1 MKNIIQSF
9 VLHIFD
15 RIHLTLYCKKSLE
28 CQLVHIGRWKEK
40 TITISPKI
48 NSLTVSIET
57 KNETQVFSFDK
68 FGRLWTALVEKIS
81 YRRGLNGAIVAKWSS
96 GKEIL
101 HRKWLDKQEQEWL
114 LNLAHQTTS
123 ALLHENYTSKA
134 VFSPPIDDTT
144 VLDLT
149 KLAEISHIFYENDV
163 SNYHSVYKPVGIL
176 PPDQYISVVLQLT
189 EGCSFN
195 KCTFCSFYRDRPF
208 LIKSPND
215 FDQHITNVKNFLGNG
230 LSLRRT
236 IFLGDANA
244 LVVPT
249 NKLIPLVE
257 KIHDHLDVEKLGG
270 IFAFLDGF
278 SGERKSTSDYQKL
291 RDLGMNKIY
300 IGLESGNNQLLKFLN
315 KPGSAQDALNAVRTI
330 KSSGISVGIIV
341 LLGAGGKQYGAKHI
355 TDTIDIINQMNLDE
369 HDLVYFSEL
378 IESEGLEYSQKAFSE
393 NLEPLSRS
401 ERQEQRRIIE
411 EQLFFSDS
419 GTPHIS
425 TYDIR
430 DFVY

>member
-1 MKNIIQSF
+1 I
-9 VLHIFD
+9 D
-15 RIHLTLYCKKSLE
+15 T
-28 CQLVHIGRWKEK
+28 K
-40 TITISPKI
+40 TIQE
-48 NSLTVSIET
+48 LT
-57 KNETQVFSFDK
+57 
-68 FGRLWTALVEKIS
+68 R
-81 YRRGLNGAIVAKWSS
+81 
-96 GKEIL
+96 
-101 HRKWLDKQEQEWL
+101 
-114 LNLAHQTTS
+114 
-123 ALLHENYTSKA
+123 
-134 VFSPPIDDTT
+134 
-144 VLDLT
+144 
-149 KLAEISHIFYENDV
+149 LAEISLDFYKNDV

-208 LIKSPND
+208 LIKSPVD

-244 LVVPT
+244 LVVPVK
-249 NKLIPLVE
+249 KLIPLME

-278 SGERKSTSDYQKL
+278 SGERKSTGDYKKL

-341 LLGAGGKQYGAKHI
+341 LLGAGGKQYDVNHT
-355 TDTIDIINQMNLDE
+355 TDTIEIINQMSLDAD
-369 HDLVYFSEL
+369 DLVYFSEL
-378 IESEGLEYSQKAFSE
+378 IESEGLEYSQNAFSE
-393 NLEPLSRS
+393 NLLPLSDA
-401 ERQEQRRIIE
+401 ERQAQRKRIE
-411 EQLFFSDS
+411 EQLLFSDS

>member
-1 MKNIIQSF
+1 M
-9 VLHIFD
+9 
-15 RIHLTLYCKKSLE
+15 
-28 CQLVHIGRWKEK
+28 VHIGRWNDK
-40 TITISPKI
+40 TVMISQKI

-68 FGRLWTALVEKIS
+68 SGRLWTALVEKIS

-96 GKEIL
+96 GKEVL
-101 HRKWLDKQEQEWL
+101 HRKWLEQLEQEWL
-114 LNLAHQTTS
+114 LIFAHQTISTLINEFS
-123 ALLHENYTSKA
+123 FFTDG
-134 VFSPPIDDTT
+134 FSPSIDDTT
-144 VLDLT
+144 FQELT
-149 KLAEISHIFYENDV
+149 KLAEISLEFYINDV
-163 SNYHSVYKPVGIL
+163 SNYHSIYKPVGIL

-208 LIKSPND
+208 LIKSPID
-215 FDQHITNVKNFLGNG
+215 FDHHITNVKNFLGNG

-249 NKLIPLVE
+249 KKLIPLVE
-257 KIHDHLDVEKLGG
+257 KIHKHLDVEKLGG

-278 SGERKSTSDYQKL
+278 SGERKATGDYQKL
-291 RDLGMNKIY
+291 KDLGMNKIY

-330 KSSGISVGIIV
+330 KSAGISVGIIV
-341 LLGAGGKQYGAKHI
+341 LLGAGGKQYGGKHI
-355 TDTIDIINQMNLDE
+355 TDTIDIINQMNLDAD
-369 HDLVYFSEL
+369 DLVYFSEL

-393 NLEPLSRS
+393 NLEPLSS
-401 ERQEQRRIIE
+401 AERLEQRNKIE
-411 EQLFFSDS
+411 NQLIFSDY

>member
-1 MKNIIQSF
+1 
-9 VLHIFD
+9 
-15 RIHLTLYCKKSLE
+15 LE
-28 CQLVHIGRWKEK
+28 WKLVHIGRWNDK
-40 TITISPKI
+40 TVTISQKI

-68 FGRLWTALVEKIS
+68 SGRLWTALVEKIS

-96 GKEIL
+96 GKEVL
-101 HRKWLDKQEQEWL
+101 HRKWLDQLEQEWL
-114 LNLAHQTTS
+114 LNLAHQTISTI
-123 ALLHENYTSKA
+123 LREFNYSTHG
-134 VFSPPIDDTT
+134 FSPPINSTT
-144 VLDLT
+144 IRELST
-149 KLAEISHIFYENDV
+149 IAEISLEFYINDV
-163 SNYHSVYKPVGIL
+163 SNYHSIYKPVGIL

-249 NKLIPLVE
+249 KKLIPLME

-291 RDLGMNKIY
+291 RELGMNKIY

-330 KSSGISVGIIV
+330 KSSGISAGIIV
-341 LLGAGGKQYGAKHI
+341 LLGAGGKQYEANHI
-355 TDTIDIINQMNLDE
+355 SDTVDIINQMNLDAD
-369 HDLVYFSEL
+369 DLVYFSEL
-378 IESEGLEYSQKAFSE
+378 IESEGLEYSQKAFAE
-393 NLEPLSRS
+393 NLKPLSS
-401 ERQEQRRIIE
+401 AERQEQRRRIE
-411 EQLFFSDS
+411 ERLLFSDS

>member
-1 MKNIIQSF
+1 M
-9 VLHIFD
+9 
-15 RIHLTLYCKKSLE
+15 
-28 CQLVHIGRWKEK
+28 
-40 TITISPKI
+40 ISQKL
-48 NSLTVSIET
+48 NSLTISIET
-57 KNETQVFSFDK
+57 KSETQVFSFDK
-68 FGRLWTALVEKIS
+68 SGRLWTALVKRIS

-96 GKEIL
+96 GKEVL
-101 HRKWLDKQEQEWL
+101 HRKWLEKPEQEWL
-114 LNLAHQTTS
+114 LNLAHQTIST
-123 ALLHENYTSKA
+123 LLNELNYSTLD
-134 VFSPPIDDTT
+134 FSPPIDATT
-144 VLDLT
+144 IQELT
-149 KLAEISHIFYENDV
+149 KLSEISLEFYENDV

-208 LIKSPND
+208 LIKSPVD
-215 FDQHITNVKNFLGNG
+215 FDQHIVDVRNFLGNG

-244 LVVPT
+244 LVVPIK
-249 NKLIPLVE
+249 KLIPLLE
-257 KIHDHLDVEKLGG
+257 RIHDHLDVEKLGG

-278 SGERKSTSDYQKL
+278 SGERKSTGDYEKL

-300 IGLESGNNQLLKFLN
+300 IGLESGNNQLLEFLN
-315 KPGSAQDALNAVRTI
+315 KPGSAQDALNAVRII

-341 LLGAGGKQYGAKHI
+341 LLGAGGKQYEANHI
-355 TDTIDIINQMNLDE
+355 TDTVDIINQMNLDAD
-369 HDLVYFSEL
+369 DLVYFSEL
-378 IESEGLEYSQKAFSE
+378 IESEDLDYSKIAFSE
-393 NLEPLSRS
+393 NLQPLSS
-401 ERQEQRRIIE
+401 MERQEQRIRIE
-411 EQLFFSDS
+411 DQLLFSDS

>member
-1 MKNIIQSF
+1 M
-9 VLHIFD
+9 
-15 RIHLTLYCKKSLE
+15 
-28 CQLVHIGRWKEK
+28 VHIGRWNGR
-40 TITISPKI
+40 IFTISQKI

-68 FGRLWTALVEKIS
+68 SGRLWTALVEKIS

-96 GKEIL
+96 GKEVL
-101 HRKWLDKQEQEWL
+101 HRKWLDPSEQVWL
-114 LNLAHQTTS
+114 LNLAHQTIS
-123 ALLHENYTSKA
+123 ALLIEFTSSS
-134 VFSPPIDDTT
+134 VCFSSPIDTT
-144 VLDLT
+144 TIQELT
-149 KLAEISHIFYENDV
+149 KLAEISLEFYENDV
-163 SNYHSVYKPVGIL
+163 SKYHSVYKPVGIL

-208 LIKSPND
+208 LIKSPVV
-215 FDQHITNVKNFLGNG
+215 FDQHIMNVKNFLGNG
-230 LSLRRT
+230 ISLRRT

-244 LVVPT
+244 LVVPIK
-249 NKLIPLVE
+249 KLIPLMQ
-257 KIHDHLDVEKLGG
+257 KIHEHLDVEKLGG

-278 SGERKSTSDYQKL
+278 SGERKSAGDYKNL

-300 IGLESGNNQLLKFLN
+300 IGLESGNNQLLKFLK

-341 LLGAGGKQYGAKHI
+341 LLGAGGKQYEAKHI
-355 TDTIDIINQMNLDE
+355 TDTVDIINQMNLDAD
-369 HDLVYFSEL
+369 DLVYFSEL
-378 IESEGLEYSQKAFSE
+378 IESEGLEYSQIAFSE
-393 NLEPLSRS
+393 NLNPLSS
-401 ERQEQRRIIE
+401 MERQEQRRRIE
-411 EQLFFSDS
+411 EHLLFSAS

>member
-1 MKNIIQSF
+1 
-9 VLHIFD
+9 V
-15 RIHLTLYCKKSLE
+15 R
-28 CQLVHIGRWKEK
+28 K
-40 TITISPKI
+40 TI
-48 NSLTVSIET
+48 
-57 KNETQVFSFDK
+57 
-68 FGRLWTALVEKIS
+68 
-81 YRRGLNGAIVAKWSS
+81 
-96 GKEIL
+96 
-101 HRKWLDKQEQEWL
+101 
-114 LNLAHQTTS
+114 S
-123 ALLHENYTSKA
+123 ALLNESIYST
-134 VFSPPIDDTT
+134 VGFSPPIDTT
-144 VLDLT
+144 TILELT
-149 KLAEISHIFYENDV
+149 KLAEISLEFYKNDV
-163 SNYHSVYKPVGIL
+163 SKYHSVYKPVGIL

-195 KCTFCSFYRDRPF
+195 KCTFCTFYRDRPF

-215 FDQHITNVKNFLGNG
+215 FERHIINVKNFLGNG

-244 LVVPT
+244 LVVPIK
-249 NKLIPLVE
+249 KLIPLME
-257 KIHDHLDVEKLGG
+257 MIHNHLDVEKLGG

-278 SGERKSTSDYQKL
+278 SGEKKSIADYQKL

-341 LLGAGGKQYGAKHI
+341 LSGAGGKQYAANHI
-355 TDTIDIINQMNLDE
+355 IDTVDIINQMGLDAD
-369 HDLVYFSEL
+369 DLVYFSEL

-393 NLEPLSRS
+393 NLKPLSS
-401 ERQEQRRIIE
+401 VERQEQRKKIE
-411 EQLFFSDS
+411 EQLVFSDS

>member
-1 MKNIIQSF
+1 
-9 VLHIFD
+9 
-15 RIHLTLYCKKSLE
+15 
-28 CQLVHIGRWKEK
+28 LVHIGRWNDK
-40 TITISPKI
+40 TVTISQKI

-68 FGRLWTALVEKIS
+68 SGRLWTALVEKIS

-96 GKEIL
+96 GKEVL
-101 HRKWLDKQEQEWL
+101 HRKWLDQLEQEWL
-114 LNLAHQTTS
+114 LNLAHQTISTILS
-123 ALLHENYTSKA
+123 EFNYSTHG
-134 VFSPPIDDTT
+134 FSPPINSTT
-144 VLDLT
+144 IRELST
-149 KLAEISHIFYENDV
+149 IAEISLEFYINDV
-163 SNYHSVYKPVGIL
+163 SNYHSIYKPVGIL

-249 NKLIPLVE
+249 KKLIPLVE

-278 SGERKSTSDYQKL
+278 SGERKSTGDYQKL

-300 IGLESGNNQLLKFLN
+300 IGLESGNDQLLKFLN

-341 LLGAGGKQYGAKHI
+341 LLGAGGKQYEANHI
-355 TDTIDIINQMNLDE
+355 VDTVDIINQMNLDAD
-369 HDLVYFSEL
+369 DLVYFSEL

-393 NLEPLSRS
+393 NLEPLSS
-401 ERQEQRRIIE
+401 AERQDQRNKIE
-411 EQLFFSDS
+411 NQLIFSDS

>member
-1 MKNIIQSF
+1 M
-9 VLHIFD
+9 
-15 RIHLTLYCKKSLE
+15 
-28 CQLVHIGRWKEK
+28 VHIGRSHDK
-40 TITISPKI
+40 TVTISQKI

-57 KNETQVFSFDK
+57 KHETLVFSFDK
-68 FGRLWTALVEKIS
+68 SGRLWTALVEKIS

-96 GKEIL
+96 GKEVL
-101 HRKWLDKQEQEWL
+101 HRKWLDQLEQEWL
-114 LNLAHQTTS
+114 LELAHQTIS
-123 ALLHENYTSKA
+123 ALLSEFAYST
-134 VFSPPIDDTT
+134 VGFSPPIDTT
-144 VLDLT
+144 TIQELT
-149 KLAEISHIFYENDV
+149 KLAEISLEFYKNDV

-208 LIKSPND
+208 LIKSPVV
-215 FDQHITNVKNFLGNG
+215 FEQHIINVKNFLGNG

-249 NKLIPLVE
+249 IKLIPLME
-257 KIHDHLDVEKLGG
+257 KIHNHLDVEKLGG

-278 SGERKSTSDYQKL
+278 SGEKKSTGDYKKL

-315 KPGSAQDALNAVRTI
+315 KPGSAQDALNAVQTI

-341 LLGAGGKQYGAKHI
+341 LLGAGGKQYEVNHI
-355 TDTIDIINQMNLDE
+355 ADTVDIINQMNLDAD
-369 HDLVYFSEL
+369 DLIYFSEL
-378 IESEGLEYSQKAFSE
+378 IESEGLEYSQIAFSE
-393 NLEPLSRS
+393 NLKPLSS
-401 ERQEQRRIIE
+401 TERLEQRRRIE
-411 EQLFFSDS
+411 EQLLFSNS

>member
-1 MKNIIQSF
+1 
-9 VLHIFD
+9 
-15 RIHLTLYCKKSLE
+15 
-28 CQLVHIGRWKEK
+28 LVHIGRSHDK
-40 TITISPKI
+40 TVTISQKI

-68 FGRLWTALVEKIS
+68 SGRLWTALVKKIS

-96 GKEIL
+96 GKEVL
-101 HRKWLDKQEQEWL
+101 HRKWLDQLEQEWL
-114 LNLAHQTTS
+114 LKLAHQTIS
-123 ALLHENYTSKA
+123 ALLSEFAYSTVS
-134 VFSPPIDDTT
+134 FSPPIDTT
-144 VLDLT
+144 TIQELT
-149 KLAEISHIFYENDV
+149 KLAEISLEFYENDV

-208 LIKSPND
+208 LIKSPVD
-215 FDQHITNVKNFLGNG
+215 FDHHIANVKKFLGNG

-244 LVVPT
+244 LVVPI
-249 NKLIPLVE
+249 NKLIPLME
-257 KIHDHLDVEKLGG
+257 KIHAHLDVEKLGG

-278 SGERKSTSDYQKL
+278 SGERKSTGDYVKL
-291 RDLGMNKIY
+291 RHLGMNKIY

-315 KPGSAQDALNAVRTI
+315 KPGSAQDALNAVRII

-341 LLGAGGKQYGAKHI
+341 LLGAGGKQYEANHI
-355 TDTIDIINQMNLDE
+355 TDTVDIINQMNLDAD
-369 HDLVYFSEL
+369 DLVYFSEL
-378 IESEGLEYSQKAFSE
+378 IESEGLDYSKIAFSE
-393 NLEPLSRS
+393 NLKPLSS
-401 ERQEQRRIIE
+401 TERQEQRRRIE
-411 EQLFFSDS
+411 EQLLFSDS

>member
-1 MKNIIQSF
+1 M
-9 VLHIFD
+9 
-15 RIHLTLYCKKSLE
+15 
-28 CQLVHIGRWKEK
+28 VHIGRWNDK
-40 TITISPKI
+40 TVTISQKI

-68 FGRLWTALVEKIS
+68 SGRLWTALVKKIS
-81 YRRGLNGAIVAKWSS
+81 YRRGLNGNIVAKWSS
-96 GKEIL
+96 GKEVL
-101 HRKWLDKQEQEWL
+101 HRKWLDRLDQEWL
-114 LNLAHQTTS
+114 LNLAHQS
-123 ALLHENYTSKA
+123 ISILMNEMNFYKA
-134 VFSPPIDDTT
+134 SFSPLIETT
-144 VLDLT
+144 TILELS
-149 KLAEISHIFYENDV
+149 KLAEISRDFYKNDV
-163 SNYHSVYKPVGIL
+163 ANYHSVYKPVGIL

-208 LIKSPND
+208 RIKSPDD
-215 FDQHITNVKNFLGNG
+215 FDQHIVKVKNFLGNG

-244 LVVPT
+244 LVVPIR
-249 NKLIPLVE
+249 KLIPLME
-257 KIHDHLDVEKLGG
+257 NIHNHLDVEKLGG

-278 SGERKSTSDYQKL
+278 SGERKSSWDYKKL

-315 KPGSAQDALNAVRTI
+315 KPGTAQDALNAVLTI

-341 LLGAGGKQYGAKHI
+341 LLGAGGKQYEANHI
-355 TDTIDIINQMNLDE
+355 ADTIDIINQMGLDAD
-369 HDLVYFSEL
+369 DLVYFSEL
-378 IESEGLEYSQKAFSE
+378 IEGEGLEYSQKAFSE
-393 NLEPLSRS
+393 NLIPLTSA
-401 ERQEQRRIIE
+401 ERQEQRKRIE
-411 EQLFFSDS
+411 AQLLFTDS